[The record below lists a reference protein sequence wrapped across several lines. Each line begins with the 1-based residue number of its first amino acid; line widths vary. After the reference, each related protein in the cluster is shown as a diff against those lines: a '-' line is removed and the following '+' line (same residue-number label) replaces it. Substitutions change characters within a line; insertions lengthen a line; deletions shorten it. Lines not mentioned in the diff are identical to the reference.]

1 MVGRHNSPT
10 KFPMGPGVTHT
21 HIHTLTT
28 RKIPMF
34 YHPTLQV
41 KEIPRDQKIYRGLL
55 VCGKD

>member
-1 MVGRHNSPT
+1 
-10 KFPMGPGVTHT
+10 MGPGVTHT